1 MRISRDSPEGLFR
14 RLDKAHAQAINQH
27 LAEEGLGDLGQPM
40 LLMILAR
47 TGKDGVVPSQKELAD
62 KLDVSPA
69 TVTVS
74 LRSLERQGYVTKL
87 SDANDMRRKPVAIT
101 DKGLAAVE
109 KLDRVYETIDMGMY
123 WAFSEEERDTISN
136 FYRRM
141 IENLGKIKDRDI
153 LGKED

>member
-14 RLDKAHAQAINQH
+14 KLDKAHARAINQY

-40 LLMILAR
+40 LLLILAR
-47 TGKDGVVPSQKELAD
+47 TGKDGAVPSQKELAD
-62 KLDVSPA
+62 RLDVSPA

-87 SDANDMRRKPVAIT
+87 SDASDMRRKPIAIT

-109 KLDRVYETIDMGMY
+109 KLDRVYQTIDMGMY
-123 WAFSEEERDTISN
+123 WAFSEEERNTISN